1 MRLIVIFLIFALSF
15 TLLNPMATQKMV
27 SQGELLSCM
36 CKSSYGSLQAFL
48 YKELDKIW
56 LQKDKN
62 GVWIFV
68 KYHAFDSL
76 NPVLLYF
83 VFRTYCDYAYEFWGK
98 KEEELPENPNVSLDF
113 NSILEAFKS
122 LMLFRIKSRI
132 DTDICCEFGFYPHNS
147 IWIHKE
153 FGDKLKSRVDCLEKW
168 NQKNCFDKDYITFGQ
183 VFSSV
188 NRLQNARD
196 KWDKVSPEWI
206 SVCSKSLWRYC
217 LGAWGNS
224 IYFNDI
230 PESLTTKVTV
240 LLGQMNNRRSLMLES
255 LLLRIKVLAE
265 NSQISELE
273 KWYKFLEI

>member
-1 MRLIVIFLIFALSF
+1 MKFLIIFFIAISYF
-15 TLLNPMATQKMV
+15 TLLNPMATQKRV
-27 SQGELLSCM
+27 SQGDLLSCM
-36 CKSSYGSLQAFL
+36 CKSSHGSLQAFL
-48 YKELDKIW
+48 YQELDKIW
-56 LQKDKN
+56 LQENKN
-62 GVWIFV
+62 GLWSFV
-68 KYHAFDSL
+68 KVHAFDSFH
-76 NPVLLYF
+76 PVLLYF
-83 VFRTYCDYAYEFWGK
+83 VFRTYCDYAYEFLGK
-98 KEEELPENPNVSLDF
+98 KDGQLPENPNVNLDL
-113 NSILEAFKS
+113 NSKLEAFKS

-168 NQKNCFDKDYITFGQ
+168 NQKICFDEDYITFGQ

-188 NRLQNARD
+188 NRLQYARD
-196 KWDKVSPEWI
+196 KWDKVSSEWI
-206 SVCSKSLWRYC
+206 SVCSKSVWRYC

-230 PESLTTKVTV
+230 PESLTTKVSV

-265 NSQISELE
+265 NGQISELE
-273 KWYKFLEI
+273 KWHKFLEI